1 MIEHY
6 SSLLNFGILLGTAIG
21 LVWGYILWVHKRVM
35 KMWDIVCSLFSA
47 ILSMPDLI
55 NTVALIAEEVSK
67 IRKQVFPNGGLS
79 NADALLRLENLTKAN
94 TNQLMDIASKQISNA
109 DNLAKLDS
117 KVQFM
122 NSTMKANQDSD
133 PRRAT
138 FTCDS
143 EGKLMD
149 LNKTYLKWTK
159 LTKDEMLRFGWF
171 NSIHPLDRDRVREEV
186 HQALFE
192 VRTCTIRYRMLG
204 YEDDVYDVDFTMT
217 PIPEGVEQVDGWIGV
232 IFKVEPN
239 ASTNS

>member
-6 SSLLNFGILLGTAIG
+6 SSLLNFGILLATAIG
-21 LVWGYILWVHKRVM
+21 IVWGYVTWVHKWVK

-55 NTVALIAEEVSK
+55 NTVSMIADEVSK
-67 IRKQVFPNGGLS
+67 IKKQVFPNGGLS
-79 NADALLRLENLTKAN
+79 NADALLRLENLTRAN
-94 TNQLMDIASKQISNA
+94 TGQLMDIVSRQSVNA
-109 DNLAKLDS
+109 DSLAKLDS

-122 NSTMKANQDSD
+122 NSVMKANQDSD

-143 EGKLMD
+143 EGKLTS

-159 LTKDEMLRFGWF
+159 LTEAEMYRFGWF

-192 VRTCTIRYRMLG
+192 VRTCTIRYRLLG

-217 PIPEGVEQVDGWIGV
+217 PIPEGVEQAEGWIGV
-232 IFKVEPN
+232 IFKVEHN
-239 ASTNS
+239 APTNS